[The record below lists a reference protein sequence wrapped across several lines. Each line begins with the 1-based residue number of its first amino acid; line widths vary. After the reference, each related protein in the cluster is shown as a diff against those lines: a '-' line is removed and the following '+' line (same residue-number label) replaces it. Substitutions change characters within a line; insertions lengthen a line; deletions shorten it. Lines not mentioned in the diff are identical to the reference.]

1 MFSEMLEIGVTYSQS
16 IYSEFQKN
24 GDKNLF
30 EVIIDNLMIEKYSS
44 PEVAEYI
51 NSLKKED
58 KRTAILS
65 LLDGDNNM
73 WKKLKSFIKGNDIP
87 KIDHLKDVV
96 LMLREY
102 VKVGEVEKKKYGE
115 VMTSLDL
122 VKEMISTLPCDVWSN
137 PNLKWLDPA
146 NGTGPFPL
154 MVIYKLMCGLEKFEP
169 DPEKRYRHIV
179 EKMIYT
185 CELQSRNVF
194 LWLCAIDPKDEY
206 STNTYWG
213 SFLDSK
219 FESHKKDV
227 WGVEKFD
234 IIIGNPPYQSSDA
247 TGDNKLYLDFS
258 KKSMFLLKENGF
270 LLFITPKNII
280 DYILICD
287 KNRSYFD
294 RFYKVHYI
302 AIDTP
307 QIYFKGVGST
317 FAYFLISKVEY
328 YGDTSL
334 KYLNSDKEVCESTI
348 VLKKG
353 ESIPNFLSK
362 LDISIVNKI
371 RSKNSEKFDFRVMNY
386 IKNGYRKN
394 LRIRKKQ
401 IQDRIVTTEM
411 IDDFIYPVIDGIN
424 KSNPFPGKLYFIN
437 NDISDK
443 KKKIILNQ
451 SGYLCPSYDDSGEF
465 FLSDN
470 LIYIE
475 VKSEENYNNF
485 ISLFNSKIMKYWLK
499 QFRLNGFSD
508 SKNIQNFPY
517 LSIDRKWNDIDI
529 FKYFNLDDN
538 EIKFIENIKW

>member
-1 MFSEMLEIGVTYSQS
+1 
-16 IYSEFQKN
+16 
-24 GDKNLF
+24 
-30 EVIIDNLMIEKYSS
+30 
-44 PEVAEYI
+44 
-51 NSLKKED
+51 
-58 KRTAILS
+58 
-65 LLDGDNNM
+65 M